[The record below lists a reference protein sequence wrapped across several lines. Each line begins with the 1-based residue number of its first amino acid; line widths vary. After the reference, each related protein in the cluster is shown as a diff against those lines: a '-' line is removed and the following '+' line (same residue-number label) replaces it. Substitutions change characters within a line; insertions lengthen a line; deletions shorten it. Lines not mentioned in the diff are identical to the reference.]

1 MLLDIGFDA
10 ITVKAIT
17 QKADIS
23 RKTFYLHYSDK
34 FDLLNAIV
42 DKQLEELTA
51 VCEKKR
57 EMGYT
62 EGTVLWFRYFQQ
74 RKAFFAALFT
84 TESTVLFRHRML
96 GFIVDQ
102 LNSRL
107 EDASPRK
114 DTEVLLNFMSR
125 GVLGVLEAY
134 VLGQLHAEVEEIA
147 EQVGKLLEQIINGQG
162 PDEQT
167 NMVSMQ
173 KDE

>member
-1 MLLDIGFDA
+1 MSSTTNISSRRKEALKIELKVDRRILKSQKAIQNAFCEMLLDIGFDA

-57 EMGYT
+57 EMGCT

-74 RKAFFAALFT
+74 LQGFLCRFVYHGK
-84 TESTVLFRHRML
+84 HR
-96 GFIVDQ
+96 FI
-102 LNSRL
+102 SAPYARL
-107 EDASPRK
+107 YRRPA
-114 DTEVLLNFMSR
+114 
-125 GVLGVLEAY
+125 
-134 VLGQLHAEVEEIA
+134 
-147 EQVGKLLEQIINGQG
+147 
-162 PDEQT
+162 
-167 NMVSMQ
+167 
-173 KDE
+173 

>member
-57 EMGYT
+57 EMGCT

-107 EDASPRK
+107 EDASPGK

-125 GVLGVLEAY
+125 AVLGVLEDILAY
-134 VLGQLHAEVEEIA
+134 AVIIA
-147 EQVGKLLEQIINGQG
+147 ERKRLAAAVRKPHKKSLYHCKY
-162 PDEQT
+162 P
-167 NMVSMQ
+167 Q
-173 KDE
+173 KNVVYESI

>member
-1 MLLDIGFDA
+1 
-10 ITVKAIT
+10 
-17 QKADIS
+17 
-23 RKTFYLHYSDK
+23 
-34 FDLLNAIV
+34 
-42 DKQLEELTA
+42 
-51 VCEKKR
+51 
-57 EMGYT
+57 
-62 EGTVLWFRYFQQ
+62 
-74 RKAFFAALFT
+74 
-84 TESTVLFRHRML
+84 ML

-107 EDASPRK
+107 EDASPGK

-125 GVLGVLEAY
+125 AVPGVLEAY

-162 PDEQT
+162 PDAQT

>member
-1 MLLDIGFDA
+1 
-10 ITVKAIT
+10 
-17 QKADIS
+17 
-23 RKTFYLHYSDK
+23 
-34 FDLLNAIV
+34 
-42 DKQLEELTA
+42 
-51 VCEKKR
+51 
-57 EMGYT
+57 MGYT

-107 EDASPRK
+107 GGCIPGK

-125 GVLGVLEAY
+125 AVLGVLEAY
-134 VLGQLHAEVEEIA
+134 YSVNSMQKLKKLV